1 MFDYSQMTSRSF
13 EELAQKYLE
22 QKYPEFAWN
31 ITPPSGDG
39 NKDILC
45 TYRVLNQEHE
55 YWAEAKFTKSQTPH
69 TLLKG
74 QLDPTLVSALLSPK
88 QVSICFISNNEITET
103 YYYRLSDFRV
113 KTNIGI
119 DLVLK
124 NEFEEWLLNN
134 PEYLKEYNIKLFNA
148 EVRQEYTNFAIT
160 SATITDMQN
169 SNQYKPENVLLKD
182 AIYYLYVII
191 ESEKENDHTTLSVN
205 HEFTLP
211 FRSKLLNNPEDFL
224 VKKGKQVYKFELIPE
239 EIGAIELNIQI
250 FNGQDNVAKYNIRDL
265 RVNPNLNISL
275 SYVQQ
280 EKSLL
285 EIFRYVCESD
295 EHNFLVPVIGN
306 GATGKT
312 KLIQDLFC
320 ELNPIENIMS
330 ISFTGNDLL
339 DEKAFLK
346 ILIFF
351 NMGNIFDYAKED
363 IISQFDIIQNVEEKI
378 YYQKLIRGFFN
389 TPEICIQELLRKLSD
404 NRVCLLYPRHS
415 KVRQILLLDDVHK
428 VRSDIF
434 IILREFSKQFLQQK
448 NNQAIIFATREFYDD
463 FSLDINILKK
473 DWIKIYF
480 LDGLSKDDKLATIS
494 QYFLFNDDIQFDRA
508 TDDLIVFSNIL
519 HSKISEEQ
527 NYEKNHDSISKNVE
541 LVRAFEKPDII
552 NLFQYKEKLN
562 QLRQYNNIIE
572 LIYFIDW
579 GIIYSEIIQI
589 FPDKDIE
596 FLLEKKVIK
605 RIGKKI
611 YPYHDYYVKSYFEEH
626 TISNNT
632 IEIVKKICNM
642 DYDNKYLYL
651 SSLIKGGYHIYC
663 QIEEEV
669 RNLEN
674 CYFKSTDYYKAYTLS
689 KSLEYY
695 IEKNEKLSLEEL
707 RDLLILAVSSGYFEE
722 PAQVR
727 ERYKQLIR
735 FCGAMA
741 NDREVQG
748 IVLRAKSE
756 IINIDYWELSDC
768 NLLEKIQEII
778 KCIPILQEDS
788 GDDVVCGYLN
798 LMNRKMVIALLNEDF
813 KRAEQIF
820 NENMQEINRLN
831 RKEYIG
837 YLYMDFAKGIYNRDP
852 AKALKYMENAQKI
865 FQSLNTEYRRLLD
878 CNCEVQ
884 YLKCLISDSSDF
896 SELER
901 AANILREEQ
910 YFELFSKAKLKLAAL
925 KITKGM
931 NKYTRSDIEQDIFL
945 SEYAL
950 DYMATG
956 RLLLFHIMIKNA
968 FRVFCNEPY
977 NSVKLTVAEKALLK
991 NMGSDFQ
998 KIWKSNENG
1007 IKKSVRLGIE
1017 NIPCNAYVI
1026 DPRIW

>member
-1 MFDYSQMTSRSF
+1 MYDYSQMTPRSF

-22 QKYPEFAWN
+22 QRYPEFVWN
-31 ITPPSGDG
+31 ITPSSGDG

-45 TYRVLNQEHE
+45 TYKVLNQEHE

-88 QVSICFISNNEITET
+88 QISICFISNNEITET
-103 YYYRLSDFRV
+103 YYYRLCDFRI

-119 DLVLK
+119 ELVLK
-124 NEFEEWLLNN
+124 KEFEEWLLHN
-134 PEYLKEYNIKLFNA
+134 PQHLQEYNIQLLSTEEK
-148 EVRQEYTNFAIT
+148 QEQTNFAIT

-182 AIYYLYVII
+182 TLYYLYVII
-191 ESEKENDHTTLSVN
+191 ESEKECDHIKLLVN
-205 HEFTLP
+205 PEFALP
-211 FRSKLLNNPEDFL
+211 YRSKLLNNPEDFE

-239 EIGAIELNIQI
+239 EIGAINLNIQI
-250 FNGQDNVAKYNIRDL
+250 FNEQDNVAKYSISDL
-265 RVNPNLNISL
+265 MINPNLNISL

-285 EIFRYVCESD
+285 EIFRFVCESD
-295 EHNFLVPVIGN
+295 EHNFLVPIIGN

-330 ISFTGNDLL
+330 ISFSGNDLL
-339 DEKAFLK
+339 DEKTFLK

-351 NMGNIFDYAKED
+351 NMGNIFEYTKED

-378 YYQKLIRGFFN
+378 FYQKLIYGFFD

-404 NRVCLLYPRHS
+404 NRVCLLYPSHS

-428 VRSDIF
+428 IRSDIF
-434 IILREFSKQFLQQK
+434 IILKEFIKQFLQQK
-448 NNQAIIFATREFYDD
+448 NNQAIIFAAREFYGE
-463 FSLDINILKK
+463 FTININLLKK

-480 LDGLSKDDKLATIS
+480 LEGLSKDDKLATIS
-494 QYFLFNDDIQFDRA
+494 QYFPFNDDIQFNRA

-519 HSKISEEQ
+519 YSKISEE
-527 NYEKNHDSISKNVE
+527 NNKKYYDSISKTVDF
-541 LVRAFEKPDII
+541 VRAFEKPDII

-562 QLRQYNNIIE
+562 QLQQYNNMIE

-579 GIIYSEIIQI
+579 GIDYSEINQL
-589 FPDKDIE
+589 FSDKDIE

-626 TISNNT
+626 IISNNT
-632 IEIVKKICNM
+632 IEIVKKICDM
-642 DYDNKYLYL
+642 DCNNKYLYL
-651 SSLIKGGYHIYC
+651 SSLIKCGYHIYC

-669 RNLEN
+669 RHLEN
-674 CYFKSTDYYKAYTLS
+674 HYFKSTDYYKAYTIS
-689 KSLEYY
+689 KSLECY

-707 RDLLILAVSSGYFEE
+707 HDLLILAVSSGYFEA

-727 ERYKQLIR
+727 ERYRQLIR
-735 FCGAMA
+735 FCKPMA
-741 NDREVQG
+741 SNREVQG

-756 IINIDYWELSDC
+756 IINIDYWELSNC
-768 NLLEKIQEII
+768 NLFEKIQEII
-778 KCIPILQEDS
+778 KSLPIIQEES
-788 GDDVVCGYLN
+788 GEDIVCGYLN
-798 LMNRKMVIALLNEDF
+798 LLNRKMVVALLHEDY
-813 KRAEQIF
+813 KRAEHIF

-837 YLYMDFAKGIYNRDP
+837 YLYMDFAKGIYNRDS

-896 SELER
+896 SELEQV
-901 AANILREEQ
+901 ANILREEQ

-925 KITKGM
+925 KIAKGM
-931 NKYTRSDIEQDIFL
+931 NNYAKSDIEQDLFL

-950 DYMATG
+950 DYRATG
-956 RLLLFHIMIKNA
+956 RLLLFHIMVKNA
-968 FRVFCNEPY
+968 FRIFCNEPY
-977 NSVKLTVAEKALLK
+977 NKVILTVAENAILN
-991 NMGSDFQ
+991 NMGPDFQ

-1007 IKKSVRLGIE
+1007 IKKSVQLGIE
-1017 NIPCNAYVI
+1017 SIPCNAYVI